1 MKQHSHR
8 RAQRRGIGAVVPTML
23 AAIALL
29 LAVPQAAHGQ
39 FLKKLKD
46 KAKEAAEQESLN
58 QVDRMVRD
66 RVRCVFDDLEC
77 IQTAEASGDEYVLT
91 EEDGEILLDDEGNPI
106 TDSAQLPPDMQT
118 TAADTPPSMDPNYDF
133 EAGEDVIYAEDFAAD
148 NLGDFPRSMTF
159 VRGNWDVVERNG
171 ERLLRNTGPRH
182 SAFKIP
188 LPEAIPETFTI
199 EFAVL
204 LPTGNVNLAIAT
216 SVPGG
221 GAGGA
226 ENRVHFYESNYFD
239 VGSWG
244 VGLASR
250 VAANPTATQDVDAL
264 LTSGPVPIRIMA
276 DGQYVKVY
284 VGTERV
290 ANVPNANLV
299 RSDTLW
305 IENTFDASEERPIL
319 IGPIRVAA
327 GGRDLYD
334 VLEAKGR
341 VAVRDILFDTGQATI
356 KPESEAVLTEIG
368 TMLQQHADLTLLIE
382 GHTDTEGGFDMNMQL
397 SSDRAAAVK
406 AYLVETHGVD
416 AERMRTMGL
425 GPTQPVADNE
435 TEEGRAQNRRVELV
449 RLGN

>member
-1 MKQHSHR
+1 
-8 RAQRRGIGAVVPTML
+8 
-23 AAIALL
+23 
-29 LAVPQAAHGQ
+29 
-39 FLKKLKD
+39 
-46 KAKEAAEQESLN
+46 
-58 QVDRMVRD
+58 
-66 RVRCVFDDLEC
+66 
-77 IQTAEASGDEYVLT
+77 
-91 EEDGEILLDDEGNPI
+91 
-106 TDSAQLPPDMQT
+106 
-118 TAADTPPSMDPNYDF
+118 
-133 EAGEDVIYAEDFAAD
+133 
-148 NLGDFPRSMTF
+148 
-159 VRGNWDVVERNG
+159 VVERNG